1 MTDFTIIYWKFCA
14 DCIYPRGVYIS
25 ARSLCLNKNDSPP
38 ADKMSHSESK
48 NSTPPEQKMPTPPA
62 KIAHNNKDYNKTNIH
77 TSIHAISAYA
87 NAKEG
92 ITKEGNKNGE
102 KNSFQRL
109 LPGGSWRV
117 ATEGVACSFASC

>member
-1 MTDFTIIYWKFCA
+1 
-14 DCIYPRGVYIS
+14 
-25 ARSLCLNKNDSPP
+25 
-38 ADKMSHSESK
+38 
-48 NSTPPEQKMPTPPA
+48 MPIPPA

-92 ITKEGNKNGE
+92 ITKEVDRFAEEGNTGSDDRLGIDRVIGE

-109 LPGGSWRV
+109 LPGGESRKNKPPPLGEGDRIAV
-117 ATEGVACSFASC
+117 EGVPKTLTIFLSLVKAPKR